1 MKLFALTSGLFRGL
15 VALSVSLAVIG
26 SSQAFAFA
34 FFSNSN
40 GAQPAQLQS
49 EGGLDSADAFVADGG
64 VRLEWSSKSDPDNL
78 GFNIY
83 RLQNGQRVRINREII
98 PGSVFAATA
107 NDARLSRGNAS
118 YGWFD
123 ARGTAAA
130 VYYIE
135 SVSLAGA
142 SQFYPPVTPVAET
155 RTPGRK
161 QTPRYQ
167 EAQPET
173 FEIDAEASDNGY
185 REVGY
190 PAISS
195 AAALQQTQ
203 QISQQM
209 SAQMSA
215 STIES
220 QWDVAAQ
227 PGVKI
232 AVKRDGWYRV
242 TQAQMAA
249 VGFNPAVD
257 IRNLQLFVDGQEVAI
272 NTSQSGGLFGASDYI
287 EFFGRGL
294 DIPSTDVR
302 TYYLIAG
309 ASPGKRVRGELQ
321 IDALPTATPTP
332 QALPTPTASPAAV
345 PNPKPS
351 WSPWRWSKVFSSGL
365 QIDLPSLPLIIRSE
379 PPVSAGGPAPLSQ
392 PPAAA
397 SSASHNSA
405 TPRASTKK
413 RSKRNRKRL
422 RSKTTEP
429 KREYSHAVVAAA
441 AVAPPNFSYT
451 VERKDRGVYF
461 SSLLNG
467 DVENW
472 FGQVISTN
480 PASQTINTPN
490 PAFNAAGPARL
501 EIRLQGVNQFSHQVT
516 VKINDVQVG
525 AFNFFGL
532 ANAVQ
537 VFDVPL
543 SLLKDSALMN
553 PANNANT
560 VTFTRTAGGVT
571 IVDYA
576 RITYPHA
583 FRADADK
590 LKFSLLGTQTVQ
602 VDGFTSANVRL
613 IDYTDPTNTS
623 FIKPEMI
630 ANGGGGFAMAVP
642 TSAPIS
648 KTQRLLYATA
658 TPAESPAAITLNQ
671 PSTLN
676 RNTNAA
682 DFLIITTNSL
692 RTSLAPLVTARQA
705 QMSVA
710 VVDVDDVYDEFGYGV
725 HGPQAVRDFLAR
737 ANSVWATKPKYVI
750 FAGDASYDPRNYA
763 SGGNFDLVPT
773 KLVDATYNETA
784 SDDWLADFNDDGIAD
799 IPVGRLPVRTP
810 ADMDLIVSK
819 IVNFVPPVQQKAML
833 VADDPTGYYFNFE
846 DSNDEVAQLL
856 PAGMPVQK
864 SYRRLEIKVLTGTT
878 NTNSGSTTVTGS
890 GTLFTTEVQV
900 GNAIAK
906 PDGVRLGTVASIGSN
921 TSLTL
926 TGNALSTYGGSY
938 GKQDNAT
945 ATARIIAGFNEGRA
959 IVNYSGHGNVDVWTG
974 ASIFRSSHALALTNG
989 FDKLPLVVVMDCLN
1003 GYFHD
1008 PNLLSLSEAFMKA
1021 PQGGAVA
1028 AFASSGLTLPD
1039 GQHYMSQQF
1048 YTLLYGAQPIAL
1060 GDAIK
1065 IAKGATVDIDVRR
1078 TWIFFG
1084 DPSMKI
1090 R

>member
-1 MKLFALTSGLFRGL
+1 MKLFALTSGSFRGL

-26 SSQAFAFA
+26 SNQAFAFA

-40 GAQPAQLQS
+40 SPQPAQLQS
-49 EGGLDSADAFVADGG
+49 DGGFESADAFVADGG

-83 RLQNGQRVRINREII
+83 RLQGGQRVRINREII
-98 PGSVFAATA
+98 PGSVFAGMA

-123 ARGTAAA
+123 HRGTAAA

-155 RTPGRK
+155 RPPGRK
-161 QTPRYQ
+161 QPPRYQ
-167 EAQPET
+167 EAQPQT
-173 FEIDAEASDNGY
+173 SEIDPEASDNGY

-190 PAISS
+190 PATDS
-195 AAALQQTQ
+195 AAVLRQELR
-203 QISQQM
+203 QM
-209 SAQMSA
+209 SV

-294 DIPSTDVR
+294 DVPSTDVR
-302 TYYLIAG
+302 TYYLLAG
-309 ASPGKRVRGELQ
+309 AAPGKRVRGELQ
-321 IDALPTATPTP
+321 IDALPAATPTP
-332 QALPTPTASPAAV
+332 QALPTPSPANGPV
-345 PNPKPS
+345 PKSP
-351 WSPWRWSKVFSSGL
+351 WSPWRWGGRVANAAQTALPHTFSLWEREGRGFYGH
-365 QIDLPSLPLIIRSE
+365 PKALPLFPLPTGKGMKE
-379 PPVSAGGPAPLSQ
+379 MSAGNAPETS
-392 PPAAA
+392 PVAPK
-397 SSASHNSA
+397 
-405 TPRASTKK
+405 KK
-413 RSKRNRKRL
+413 RGKKRVRRKPA
-422 RSKTTEP
+422 EP
-429 KREYSHAVVAAA
+429 KRQFSHAVVSAA
-441 AVAPPNFSYT
+441 AVAPANFAYT

-490 PAFNAAGPARL
+490 PALNAAGPARL
-501 EIRLQGVNQFSHQVT
+501 EVRLQGVNQVSHQVS
-516 VKINDVQVG
+516 VKVNDVQVG

-537 VFDVPL
+537 VFNVPL
-543 SLLKDSALMN
+543 SLLKDGAL
-553 PANNANT
+553 ANNANT
-560 VTFTRTAGGVT
+560 IKFTPAAGGDVS

-583 FRADADK
+583 FRADADT
-590 LKFSLLGTQTVQ
+590 LKFSLLGTQSVQ

-613 IDYTDPTNTS
+613 IDYTDPANVT
-623 FIKPEMI
+623 FVKPELTS
-630 ANGGGGFAMAVP
+630 NGGGGYTMAVP

-658 TPAESPAAITLNQ
+658 TPAETPAAITLNQ

-692 RTSLAPLVTARQA
+692 RASLAPLVTARQA
-705 QMSVA
+705 QGMTVA
-710 VVDVDDVYDEFGYGV
+710 VVEVDDVYDEFAYGV
-725 HGPQAVRDFLAR
+725 HGPQAVKDFLAR

-799 IPVGRLPVRTP
+799 IPVGRLPLRTP
-810 ADMDLIVSK
+810 AEVDLVVSK
-819 IVNFVPPVQQKAML
+819 IVNFTPVAPESAML

-846 DSNDEVAQLL
+846 QANDQVQAQL
-856 PAGMPVQK
+856 PPSVTVQ
-864 SYRRLEIKVLTGTT
+864 RVNVRV
-878 NTNSGSTTVTGS
+878 
-890 GTLFTTEVQV
+890 
-900 GNAIAK
+900 
-906 PDGVRLGTVASIGSN
+906 DGVTPAKANVIN
-921 TSLTL
+921 
-926 TGNALSTYGGSY
+926 
-938 GKQDNAT
+938 
-945 ATARIIAGFNEGRA
+945 GFNAGRA
-959 IVNYSGHGNVDVWTG
+959 LVNYTGHGNVDVWSG
-974 ASIFRSSHALALTNG
+974 AAIFKATDAIALTNG
-989 FDKLPLVVVMDCLN
+989 NKLSFVIVMDCLN
-1003 GYFHD
+1003 GYYHA
-1008 PNLLSLSEAFMKA
+1008 PALLSLSEAFLKA
-1021 PQGGAVA
+1021 PGGGAVA

-1039 GQHYMSQQF
+1039 GQHDMSTQL
-1048 YTLLYGAQPIAL
+1048 YSLLYGAQPIAL